1 MKGGRILFDVQE
13 FLNGLIEN
21 LVKIIV
27 KALKK
32 SVLSNIDAIQLSF
45 FSNLDTIQDTVAQT
59 PESFNGTINSLV
71 HTISDTVVLPVG
83 IMILTFVSCY
93 ELLQMLIQKN
103 NYHEIE
109 MYDIW
114 KVMFK
119 MGAGV
124 YILNHS
130 YDITMSFF
138 DVASVMTTSVAGL
151 VSRMSSASSTS
162 FDALNASVNAMD
174 DSGTT
179 VITLI
184 ALIIITFI
192 LRFAMIIIAM
202 YCLVIVYARFIEVYI
217 TCSIA
222 PFPIA
227 TMINRDWG
235 HMGKSYIMNL
245 CALAFQTFFM
255 MVVCGMYV
263 GLMSGFT
270 MADSLDIYYQLLGIL
285 GSTVLL
291 VLSLGKTKEISRQ
304 IFAH

>member
-1 MKGGRILFDVQE
+1 MFDIGEYV
-13 FLNGLIEN
+13 NGLIEN
-21 LVKIIV
+21 LVKLLV
-27 KALKK
+27 KALK
-32 SVLSNIDAIQLSF
+32 SPVLANIDAIQASF
-45 FSNLDTIQDTVAQT
+45 YNNLDSIQDTVAKTPQT
-59 PESFNGTINSLV
+59 FNATINTLI

-93 ELLQMLIQKN
+93 EILQMLMAKN

-114 KVMFK
+114 KVLFK

-130 YDITMSFF
+130 YEITMSFF
-138 DVASVMTTSVAGL
+138 DVASSMTTSVAGL
-151 VSRMSSASSTS
+151 VTRMSDASSTS
-162 FDALNASVNAMD
+162 FATLKASVNAMD

-179 VITLI
+179 IVTLI
-184 ALIIITFI
+184 SLIIITFI
-192 LRFAMIIIAM
+192 LRWAMFIIAM
-202 YCLVIVYARFIEVYI
+202 YCLIIIYARFIEVYI

-222 PFPIA
+222 PFPVA
-227 TMINRDWG
+227 TIINRDWG
-235 HMGKSYIMNL
+235 HMGKSYLLNL

-263 GLMSGFT
+263 GLMSGFA
-270 MADSLDIYYQLLGIL
+270 MADSYDIYCQLLGIL